1 MFHAFADVTLS
12 IKEAMIPFRI
22 NNTNMDNLRFILVVS
37 LSLVMLMLWQEWE
50 KDYGTPVSQEVISK
64 QENGETRPIDVPV
77 APVTTES
84 QQSVFNLDIDSS
96 VRIMDEEHVV
106 VETDLYKIN
115 IGKKGGGVDKL
126 ELLKFPVELET
137 PDIPTLLLNNTS
149 PLFYV
154 VQGGLLSE
162 NGGPTHEAMFTT
174 SSNSFVLSDGED
186 KLIVPLVWEFGN
198 GLKVTKTYEFN
209 RDSYL
214 VNVKYEI
221 ENKSAEPWVG
231 HAYSQ
236 LQRSDPGRESRILYT
251 YTGAVVSSP
260 EQRYEKISFDDME
273 DEKLSVDITNGW
285 VAMLQHYFVSALVPA
300 SREEQNHYYTLATD
314 NNHYVIGA
322 ITPASTVPANAA
334 GVIKQK
340 LYMGPKIQSKLEEI
354 APGLEL
360 TVDYGVLWFL
370 AKPLF
375 WCLDKFHGLTG
386 NWGWAI
392 VLVTLMLKIIFF
404 QLSAAGYKSMAN
416 MRRVQPRLMAIKDR
430 YKDDRTRLNQ
440 AMMDIYKKEKINPL
454 GGCFPILIQ
463 IPVFIALYWTLLES
477 VELRQTGFIFWLT
490 DLSAPDRFYVLPL
503 LMGATML
510 IQQKLNPAPMDPV
523 QQKVMS
529 ILPIVFT
536 VFFAFFPSGLVLYWV
551 VNNTLSIVQQWVITR
566 NIERAA
572 TSRS

>member
-1 MFHAFADVTLS
+1 
-12 IKEAMIPFRI
+12 MIRFRI

-50 KDYGTPVSQEVISK
+50 KDYGTTALQDEITE
-64 QENGETRPIDVPV
+64 QENRAARPADVPV
-77 APVTTES
+77 APVSPET
-84 QQSVFNLDIDSS
+84 QQSVANIDMDPAAPMS
-96 VRIMDEEHVV
+96 DEEYIVV
-106 VETDLYKIN
+106 KTDLYQIN

-126 ELLKFPVELET
+126 ELLKFPVALET
-137 PDIPTLLLNNTS
+137 PDIPTLLLNNTA

-154 VQGGLLSE
+154 AQGGLLSE
-162 NGGPTHEAMFTT
+162 NGGPTHEATFTT
-174 SSNSFVLSDGED
+174 ANDNYVLGDED
-186 KLIVPLVWEFGN
+186 NKLVVPLVWEAEN

-214 VNVKYEI
+214 VNIRYEI
-221 ENKSAEPWVG
+221 ENQSVEPWVG
-231 HAYSQ
+231 HAYNQ

-260 EQRYEKISFDDME
+260 EQRYEKLSFDDME
-273 DEKLSVDITNGW
+273 DEKLNVDITNGW
-285 VAMLQHYFVSALVPA
+285 VAMLQHYFVSALIPA
-300 SREEQNHYYTLATD
+300 SRDEQNHYYTLAAT

-322 ITPASTVPANAA
+322 ITPATTIQANTA
-334 GVIKQK
+334 GVIEQK
-340 LYMGPKIQSKLEEI
+340 LYMGPKIQSKLEKI

-375 WCLDKFHGLTG
+375 WCLDYFHGMTG

-392 VLVTLMLKIIFF
+392 VLVTLMLKLIFF
-404 QLSAAGYKSMAN
+404 QLSAKGYKSMAN

-510 IQQKLNPAPMDPV
+510 IQQKLNPAPMEPV

-551 VNNTLSIVQQWVITR
+551 VNNTLSIAQQWVITR
-566 NIERAA
+566 SIERAA
-572 TSRS
+572 TSQS

>member
-1 MFHAFADVTLS
+1 MFHAFVVATRC
-12 IKEAMIPFRI
+12 IKAAMIRFRI
-22 NNTNMDNLRFILVVS
+22 QNTNMDNLRFILVVS

-50 KDYGTPVSQEVISK
+50 KDYGSPVSQEETTVMGT
-64 QENGETRPIDVPV
+64 GETRPVDVPV
-77 APVTTES
+77 APVSTKTK
-84 QQSVFNLDIDSS
+84 QSVLNLDIDSS
-96 VRIMDEEHVV
+96 APISDEEYIAVK
-106 VETDLYKIN
+106 TDLYQIN

-126 ELLKFPVELET
+126 ELLKFPVALET

-162 NGGPTHEAMFTT
+162 NGGPTHEATFTT
-174 SSNSFVLSDGED
+174 SSDNYVLGERENS
-186 KLIVPLVWEFGN
+186 LIVPLVWESEE

-209 RDSYL
+209 RNSYL

-221 ENKSAEPWVG
+221 ENKSTEPWVG

-236 LQRSDPGRESRILYT
+236 LQRTDPGRESRILYT

-260 EQRYEKISFDDME
+260 EQRYEKLSFDDME

-285 VAMLQHYFVSALVPA
+285 VAMLQHYFVSALVPS
-300 SREEQNHYYTLATD
+300 SREESNHYYTLATD
-314 NNHYVIGA
+314 SNRYVIGA
-322 ITPASTVPANAA
+322 ITPAITVAANTA
-334 GVIKQK
+334 GVIEQK
-340 LYMGPKIQSKLEEI
+340 LYMGPKIQSKLEKI

-375 WCLDKFHGLTG
+375 WCLDKFHGITG

-392 VLVTLMLKIIFF
+392 VLVTLMLKLIFF
-404 QLSAAGYKSMAN
+404 KLSAAGYKSMAN

-551 VNNTLSIVQQWVITR
+551 VNNTLSIAQQWVITR
-566 NIERAA
+566 NIEREA

>member
-1 MFHAFADVTLS
+1 MFHAFADATRC
-12 IKEAMIPFRI
+12 IKEAMIRFRI
-22 NNTNMDNLRFILVVS
+22 NNINMDNLRFILVVS

-50 KDYGTPVSQEVISK
+50 KDYGKPVSQEETSA
-64 QENGETRPIDVPV
+64 QEIREGLPVDVPA
-77 APVTTES
+77 APTTPETK
-84 QQSVFNLDIDSS
+84 QSISNIDMAPAASMS
-96 VRIMDEEHVV
+96 DEEHIVV
-106 VETDLYKIN
+106 NTDLYQIN

-126 ELLKFPVELET
+126 ELLKFPVELDT
-137 PDIPTLLLNNTS
+137 PNVPMLLLNNTA

-154 VQGGLLSE
+154 AQGGLLSE
-162 NGGPTHEAMFTT
+162 NGGPTHEAIFTT
-174 SSNSFVLSDGED
+174 ASDSYVLGEGD
-186 KLIVPLVWEFGN
+186 NKLIVPLVWESDN

-214 VNVKYEI
+214 VNIKYEI
-221 ENKSAEPWVG
+221 ENQSAEPWVG
-231 HAYSQ
+231 HAYNQ

-260 EQRYEKISFDDME
+260 EQRYEKLSFDDME
-273 DEKLSVDITNGW
+273 DEKLNVDITNGW
-285 VAMLQHYFVSALVPA
+285 VALLQHYFVSALIPA
-300 SREEQNHYYTLATD
+300 SREEQNHYYTLASA

-322 ITPASTVPANAA
+322 ITPATTVPANAA
-334 GVIKQK
+334 GVIEQK
-340 LYMGPKIQSKLEEI
+340 LYMGPKIQSTLEKI

-375 WCLDKFHGLTG
+375 WCLDYFHGMTG

-392 VLVTLMLKIIFF
+392 VLVTLMLKLIFF
-404 QLSAAGYKSMAN
+404 QLSAKGYKSMAN

-551 VNNTLSIVQQWVITR
+551 VNNTLSIAQQWVITR
-566 NIERAA
+566 SIDRAA
-572 TSRS
+572 TSQS

>member
-1 MFHAFADVTLS
+1 MG
-12 IKEAMIPFRI
+12 
-22 NNTNMDNLRFILVVS
+22 NLRFILIVS
-37 LSLVMLMLWQEWE
+37 LSLVLLILWQEWE
-50 KDYGTPVSQEVISK
+50 KDYGAPVSQDETIDIN
-64 QENGETRPIDVPV
+64 NGETQSIDVPA
-77 APVTTES
+77 APVTPET
-84 QQSVFNLDIDSS
+84 QQSLSNINIDTSS
-96 VRIMDEEHVV
+96 KVSDEEYVV
-106 VETDLYKIN
+106 IKTDLYRIH
-115 IGKKGGGVDKL
+115 IGTKGGGIDKL
-126 ELLKFPVELET
+126 ELLKFPVALET
-137 PDIPTLLLNNTS
+137 PDVPIILLNNTS

-162 NGGPTHEAMFTT
+162 NGGPTHEARFTT
-174 SSNSFVLSDGED
+174 QSNNYVLGDGESR
-186 KLIVPLVWEFGN
+186 LVVPLVWESED

-209 RDSYL
+209 RASYL
-214 VNVKYEI
+214 VNIKYEI
-221 ENKSAEPWVG
+221 ENQSGAPWAG

-251 YTGAVVSSP
+251 YTGAVISSP
-260 EQRYEKISFDDME
+260 EQRYEKLSFDDME
-273 DEKLSVDITNGW
+273 DENLNIDITNGW
-285 VAMLQHYFVSALVPA
+285 AAMLQHYFVSALIPA
-300 SREEQNHYYTLATD
+300 SREEQNHFYTLAPD
-314 NNHYVIGA
+314 NNRYVIGA
-322 ITPASTVPANAA
+322 ITPAFTVAANAA
-334 GVIKQK
+334 GTIEQN
-340 LYMGPKIQSKLEEI
+340 LYMGPKIQSKLELI

-375 WCLDKFHGLTG
+375 WCLDKFHGMTG

-392 VLVTLMLKIIFF
+392 VLVTLMLKLIFF
-404 QLSAAGYKSMAN
+404 KLSAAGYKSMAN
-416 MRRVQPRLMAIKDR
+416 MRRVQPRLIALKER
-430 YKDDRTRLNQ
+430 HKDDRSRLNQ

-490 DLSAPDRFYVLPL
+490 DLSAPDRYFVLPL

-551 VNNTLSIVQQWVITR
+551 VNNTLSIAQQWVITR
-566 NIERAA
+566 SIDRSAA
-572 TSRS
+572 SQG

>member
-1 MFHAFADVTLS
+1 VFHAFAGATRC
-12 IKEAMIPFRI
+12 IKEAMIRFRI

-50 KDYGTPVSQEVISK
+50 KDYG
-64 QENGETRPIDVPV
+64 
-77 APVTTES
+77 APVTQEETTEQENREARPVDVPAAPS
-84 QQSVFNLDIDSS
+84 TPETQQSVTNIDMAPAATLSG
-96 VRIMDEEHVV
+96 EEHVV
-106 VETDLYKIN
+106 VKTDLYKIN

-126 ELLKFPVELET
+126 ELLKFPVALDT
-137 PDIPTLLLNNTS
+137 PDIPTLLLNNTT

-154 VQGGLLSE
+154 AQGGLLSE
-162 NGGPTHEAMFTT
+162 NGGPTHEATFTT
-174 SSNSFVLSDGED
+174 SSDSFVLSDGED
-186 KLIVPLVWEFGN
+186 KLIVPLVWYSEE
-198 GLKVTKTYEFN
+198 GLKVTKTYEFK
-209 RDSYL
+209 RDSYS
-214 VNVKYEI
+214 VNIKYEI
-221 ENKSAEPWVG
+221 ENQSAEPWVG
-231 HAYSQ
+231 HAYNQ

-251 YTGAVVSSP
+251 YTGAVISSP
-260 EQRYEKISFDDME
+260 EQRYEKLSFDDME

-285 VAMLQHYFVSALVPA
+285 GAMLQHYFVSALIPA
-300 SREEQNHYYTLATD
+300 SGEEQNHYYTLAPT

-322 ITPASTVPANAA
+322 ITPATTIPANATGA
-334 GVIKQK
+334 IEQK

-375 WCLDKFHGLTG
+375 WCLDKFHGYTG

-392 VLVTLMLKIIFF
+392 VLVTLMLKLIFF
-404 QLSAAGYKSMAN
+404 KLSAAGYKSMAN

-477 VELRQTGFIFWLT
+477 VELRQTEFIFWLT

-551 VNNTLSIVQQWVITR
+551 VNNTLSIAQQWVITR
-566 NIERAA
+566 SIERAA

>member
-1 MFHAFADVTLS
+1 
-12 IKEAMIPFRI
+12 
-22 NNTNMDNLRFILVVS
+22 MDNLRFILVVS
-37 LSLVMLMLWQEWE
+37 LSLVLLMLWQEWE
-50 KDYGTPVSQEVISK
+50 KDYGAPVAPDEITQ
-64 QENGETRPIDVPV
+64 QENREPRYVDVPV
-77 APVTTES
+77 APPTRPETK
-84 QQSVFNLDIDSS
+84 QSISNIDTGPSADVS
-96 VRIMDEEHVV
+96 EEAPIEVK
-106 VETDLYKIN
+106 TDLYQIN

-137 PDIPTLLLNNTS
+137 PDVPILLLNNTS

-154 VQGGLLSE
+154 VQGGVLSE
-162 NGGPTHEAMFTT
+162 NGGPTHEAKFTT
-174 SSNSFVLSDGED
+174 LSNSYVLNAGEN
-186 KLIVPLVWEFGN
+186 KLIVPLVWESEN
-198 GLKVTKTYEFN
+198 GLKVTKTYEFT

-214 VNVKYEI
+214 VNIKYQI
-221 ENKSAEPWVG
+221 ENQSAETWTG
-231 HAYSQ
+231 HAYNQ

-251 YTGAVVSSP
+251 YTGAVISSP
-260 EQRYEKISFDDME
+260 EQRYEKLSFGDME
-273 DEKLSVDITNGW
+273 DEKLNIDITNGW

-300 SREEQNHYYTLATD
+300 NRDEQNHYYTLAPE
-314 NNHYVIGA
+314 NNRYVIGS
-322 ITPASTVPANAA
+322 ITPAITIAPNAA
-334 GVIKQK
+334 GILEQK
-340 LYMGPKIQSKLEEI
+340 LYMGPKIQNKLKAI

-375 WCLDKFHGLTG
+375 WCLDKFHGITG

-392 VLVTLMLKIIFF
+392 VLVTLMLKLIFF
-404 QLSAAGYKSMAN
+404 KLSAAGYKSMAN

-454 GGCFPILIQ
+454 GGCFPILVQ

-551 VNNTLSIVQQWVITR
+551 VNNTLSIAQQWVITR
-566 NIERAA
+566 SIER
-572 TSRS
+572 TESSRN

>member
-1 MFHAFADVTLS
+1 
-12 IKEAMIPFRI
+12 MIRFRI
-22 NNTNMDNLRFILVVS
+22 KNTNMDNLRFILVVS

-50 KDYGTPVSQEVISK
+50 KDYGSPVSQEETTVM
-64 QENGETRPIDVPV
+64 ENGETRPVDVPV
-77 APVTTES
+77 APVSTKTK
-84 QQSVFNLDIDSS
+84 QSVLNLDIDSS
-96 VRIMDEEHVV
+96 APISDEEYIAVK
-106 VETDLYKIN
+106 TDLYQIN

-126 ELLKFPVELET
+126 ELLKFPVALET

-154 VQGGLLSE
+154 VQGGLLSK
-162 NGGPTHEAMFTT
+162 NGGPTHEATFTT
-174 SSNSFVLSDGED
+174 SSDNYVLGEGESS
-186 KLIVPLVWEFGN
+186 LIVPLVWESEE

-209 RDSYL
+209 RNSYL

-221 ENKSAEPWVG
+221 ENKSTEPWVG

-236 LQRSDPGRESRILYT
+236 LQRTDPGRESRILYT
-251 YTGAVVSSP
+251 YTGAIVSSP
-260 EQRYEKISFDDME
+260 EQRYEKLSFDDME

-285 VAMLQHYFVSALVPA
+285 VAMLQHYFVSALVPS
-300 SREEQNHYYTLATD
+300 SREESNHYYTLATD
-314 NNHYVIGA
+314 NNRYVIGA
-322 ITPASTVPANAA
+322 ITPAITVAANTA
-334 GVIKQK
+334 GVIEQK
-340 LYMGPKIQSKLEEI
+340 IYMGPKIQSKLEKI

-375 WCLDKFHGLTG
+375 WCLDKFHGITG

-392 VLVTLMLKIIFF
+392 VLVTLMLKLIFF
-404 QLSAAGYKSMAN
+404 KLSAAGYKSMAN

-503 LMGATML
+503 LMGVTML

-551 VNNTLSIVQQWVITR
+551 VNNTLSIAQQWVITR
-566 NIERAA
+566 NIEREA

>member
-1 MFHAFADVTLS
+1 
-12 IKEAMIPFRI
+12 MIRFRI
-22 NNTNMDNLRFILVVS
+22 QNTNMDNLRFILVVS

-50 KDYGTPVSQEVISK
+50 KDYGSPVSQEETTVM
-64 QENGETRPIDVPV
+64 ENGETRPVDVPV
-77 APVTTES
+77 APVSTKTK
-84 QQSVFNLDIDSS
+84 QSVLNLDIDSS
-96 VRIMDEEHVV
+96 APISDEEYIAVK
-106 VETDLYKIN
+106 TDLYQIN

-126 ELLKFPVELET
+126 ELLKFPVALET
-137 PDIPTLLLNNTS
+137 PDIPILLLNNTS

-162 NGGPTHEAMFTT
+162 NGGPTHEATFTT
-174 SSNSFVLSDGED
+174 SSNNYALGEG
-186 KLIVPLVWEFGN
+186 KSSLIVPLVWESEE

-209 RDSYL
+209 RNSYL

-221 ENKSAEPWVG
+221 ENKSTEPWVG

-236 LQRSDPGRESRILYT
+236 LQRTDPGRESRILYT

-260 EQRYEKISFDDME
+260 EQRYEKLSFDDME

-285 VAMLQHYFVSALVPA
+285 VAMLQHYFVSALVPS
-300 SREEQNHYYTLATD
+300 SREESNHYYTLATD
-314 NNHYVIGA
+314 SNRYVIGA
-322 ITPASTVPANAA
+322 ITPAITVAAYTA
-334 GVIKQK
+334 GVIEQK
-340 LYMGPKIQSKLEEI
+340 IYMGPKIQSKLEKI

-375 WCLDKFHGLTG
+375 WCLDKFHGITG

-392 VLVTLMLKIIFF
+392 VLVTLMLKLIFF
-404 QLSAAGYKSMAN
+404 KLSAAGYKSMAN

-551 VNNTLSIVQQWVITR
+551 VNNTLSIAQQWVITR
-566 NIERAA
+566 NIEREA

>member
-1 MFHAFADVTLS
+1 
-12 IKEAMIPFRI
+12 
-22 NNTNMDNLRFILVVS
+22 MDNLRFILVVA
-37 LSLVMLMLWQEWE
+37 LSLVLLMLWQEWE
-50 KDYGTPVSQEVISK
+50 KDYGDPGEELAELSGAQEEVTEK
-64 QENGETRPIDVPV
+64 RVTAVPV
-77 APVTTES
+77 VPSTPEVQQPPPSGSDNNVPVVLASEEP
-84 QQSVFNLDIDSS
+84 I
-96 VRIMDEEHVV
+96 RIK
-106 VETDLYKIN
+106 TDLYQIS
-115 IGKKGGGVDKL
+115 IGKTGGGIDKV
-126 ELLKFPVELET
+126 ELLDYPVALDK
-137 PDIPTLLLNNTS
+137 PDEPTLLLNNTS

-162 NGGPTHEAMFTT
+162 KGGPTHEAKFSS
-174 SSNSFVLSDGED
+174 SSNNYILEAGESS
-186 KLIVPLVWEFGN
+186 LVVPLIWESEN
-198 GLKVTKTYEFN
+198 GIKVKKIYEFT

-214 VNVKYEI
+214 VKIRYEV
-221 ENKSAEPWVG
+221 ENQSGEPWTG

-251 YTGAVVSSP
+251 YTGAVISSP
-260 EQRYEKISFDDME
+260 EQRYEKLDFADIE
-273 DEKLSVDITNGW
+273 DENLSIDIVNGW
-285 VAMLQHYFVSALVPA
+285 AAMLQHYFVSALIPA
-300 SREEQNHYYTLATD
+300 SREEKNHYYTLAHND
-314 NNHYVIGA
+314 NRYVIGV
-322 ITPASTVPANAA
+322 ITPAISVAPNEM
-334 GVIKQK
+334 GVIEQK
-340 LYMGPKIQSKLEEI
+340 LYIGPKVQSKLEKI

-375 WCLDKFHGLTG
+375 WCLEKFHGITG

-392 VLVTLMLKIIFF
+392 VLVTLMLKLIFF
-404 QLSAAGYKSMAN
+404 KLSAAGYKSMAN
-416 MRRVQPRLMAIKDR
+416 MRRVQPRLLAIKDR

-490 DLSAPDRFYVLPL
+490 DLSAPDRFFVLPL

-529 ILPIVFT
+529 ILPVVFT

-551 VNNTLSIVQQWVITR
+551 VNNVLSIAQQWVITR
-566 NIERAA
+566 SIDRAA
-572 TSRS
+572 LSRN

>member
-1 MFHAFADVTLS
+1 
-12 IKEAMIPFRI
+12 
-22 NNTNMDNLRFILVVS
+22 MDNLRFILVVS
-37 LSLVMLMLWQEWE
+37 LSLVLLMLWQEWE
-50 KDYGTPVSQEVISK
+50 KDYGAPVAPDEITQQEKREPRYV
-64 QENGETRPIDVPV
+64 DVPV
-77 APVTTES
+77 APPTRPETK
-84 QQSVFNLDIDSS
+84 QSISNIDTGPSADVS
-96 VRIMDEEHVV
+96 EEVPIEV
-106 VETDLYKIN
+106 KTDLYQIN
-115 IGKKGGGVDKL
+115 IGKKGGGIDKL

-137 PDIPTLLLNNTS
+137 PDVPILLLNNTS

-154 VQGGLLSE
+154 VQGGVLSE
-162 NGGPTHEAMFTT
+162 NGGPTHEAKFTT
-174 SSNSFVLSDGED
+174 LSNSYVLNAGEN
-186 KLIVPLVWEFGN
+186 KLIVPLVWESEN
-198 GLKVTKTYEFN
+198 GLKVTKTYEFT

-214 VNVKYEI
+214 VNIKYQI
-221 ENKSAEPWVG
+221 ENQSAETWTG
-231 HAYSQ
+231 HAYNQ

-251 YTGAVVSSP
+251 YTGAVISSP
-260 EQRYEKISFDDME
+260 EQRYEKLSFDDME
-273 DEKLSVDITNGW
+273 DEKLNIDITNGW

-300 SREEQNHYYTLATD
+300 NRDEQNHYYTLAPE
-314 NNHYVIGA
+314 NNRYVIGS
-322 ITPASTVPANAA
+322 ITPAITIAPNAA
-334 GVIKQK
+334 GILEQK
-340 LYMGPKIQSKLEEI
+340 LYMGPKIQNKLKAI

-375 WCLDKFHGLTG
+375 WCLDKFHGITG

-392 VLVTLMLKIIFF
+392 VLVTLMLKLIFF
-404 QLSAAGYKSMAN
+404 KLSAAGYKSMAN

-454 GGCFPILIQ
+454 GGCFPILVQ

-551 VNNTLSIVQQWVITR
+551 VNNTLSIAQQWVITR
-566 NIERAA
+566 SIERAES
-572 TSRS
+572 SRN

>member
-1 MFHAFADVTLS
+1 VFRVFVVVTRC
-12 IKEAMIPFRI
+12 IKEATIRFRI
-22 NNTNMDNLRFILVVS
+22 NNKNMDNLRFILVVS
-37 LSLVMLMLWQEWE
+37 LSLVLLMLWQEWE
-50 KDYGTPVSQEVISK
+50 KDYGVPVSQDDTAE
-64 QENGETRPIDVPV
+64 QENGEAPRVDVPV
-77 APVTTES
+77 APVSPET
-84 QQSVFNLDIDSS
+84 QQSLSNINIDTAAPVS
-96 VRIMDEEHVV
+96 DEEYVQV
-106 VETDLYKIN
+106 KTDLFEIN
-115 IGKKGGGVDKL
+115 IGTKGGGINKL
-126 ELLKFPVELET
+126 ELLKFPVALET
-137 PDIPTLLLNNTS
+137 PDVPTLLLNNTF

-162 NGGPTHEAMFTT
+162 NGGPTHEATFATT
-174 SSNSFVLSDGED
+174 NKSYVMDDGENR
-186 KLIVPLVWEFGN
+186 LVVPLVWESEN

-209 RDSYL
+209 RASYL
-214 VNVKYEI
+214 VNIKYEI
-221 ENKSAEPWVG
+221 ENQSGAPWVG
-231 HAYSQ
+231 HAYNQ

-251 YTGAVVSSP
+251 YTGAVISSP
-260 EQRYEKISFDDME
+260 EQRYEKLSFDDME

-285 VAMLQHYFVSALVPA
+285 AAMLQHYFVSALVPA
-300 SREEQNHYYTLATD
+300 NREEQNHYYTLAPD
-314 NNHYVIGA
+314 NNRYVIGA
-322 ITPASTVPANAA
+322 ITPATTVAVNTAA
-334 GVIKQK
+334 AIEQK
-340 LYMGPKIQSKLEEI
+340 LYVGPKIQSKLEEV

-375 WCLDKFHGLTG
+375 WCLDKFYGITG

-392 VLVTLMLKIIFF
+392 VLVTLMLKLIFF
-404 QLSAAGYKSMAN
+404 KLSAAGYKSMAN

-490 DLSAPDRFYVLPL
+490 DLSAPDRFFVLPL

-551 VNNTLSIVQQWVITR
+551 VNNTLSIAQQWVITR
-566 NIERAA
+566 SIERAA
-572 TSRS
+572 TSQG

>member
-1 MFHAFADVTLS
+1 
-12 IKEAMIPFRI
+12 MIRFRI

-50 KDYGTPVSQEVISK
+50 KDYGTTVSQEEITE
-64 QENGETRPIDVPV
+64 QENRETRPVDVPV
-77 APVTTES
+77 APASTET
-84 QQSVFNLDIDSS
+84 QQSISNIELNPS
-96 VRIMDEEHVV
+96 VPTSDEEHIVV
-106 VETDLYKIN
+106 KTDLYQIN

-126 ELLKFPVELET
+126 ELIKFPVALDT
-137 PDIPTLLLNNTS
+137 PDVPTLLLNNTA

-154 VQGGLLSE
+154 AQGGLLSE
-162 NGGPTHEAMFTT
+162 NGGPTHEAIFTAA
-174 SSNSFVLSDGED
+174 SDSYVLSEGDN
-186 KLIVPLVWEFGN
+186 KLVVPLVWETEN
-198 GLKVTKTYEFN
+198 GIKVTKTYEFN

-214 VNVKYEI
+214 VNIKYEI
-221 ENKSAEPWVG
+221 ENQSAEPWVG
-231 HAYSQ
+231 HAYNQ

-273 DEKLSVDITNGW
+273 DEKLNIDITDGW
-285 VAMLQHYFVSALVPA
+285 VAMLQHYFVSALIPA
-300 SREEQNHYYTLATD
+300 SHEEQNHYYTLATD

-322 ITPASTVPANAA
+322 ITPAITVPANAA
-334 GVIKQK
+334 GVIEQK
-340 LYMGPKIQSKLEEI
+340 LYMGPKIQSKLEKI

-375 WCLDKFHGLTG
+375 WCLDYFHGMTG

-404 QLSAAGYKSMAN
+404 QLSAKGYKSMAN

-566 NIERAA
+566 SIDRAA
-572 TSRS
+572 T

>member
-1 MFHAFADVTLS
+1 VFHVFADATRC
-12 IKEAMIPFRI
+12 IKAAMIRFRI

-50 KDYGTPVSQEVISK
+50 KDYGSPVSQEK
-64 QENGETRPIDVPV
+64 TTEMENGETRPVDVPV
-77 APVTTES
+77 APAPTET
-84 QQSVFNLDIDSS
+84 QQSVFNIDNDSS
-96 VRIMDEEHVV
+96 APISDEEHIVIK
-106 VETDLYKIN
+106 TDLYQIN

-137 PDIPTLLLNNTS
+137 PDVPTLLLNNTP

-154 VQGGLLSE
+154 AQGGLLSE
-162 NGGPTHEAMFTT
+162 NGAPTHEATFTT
-174 SSNSFVLSDGED
+174 SNDNYVLGEGED
-186 KLIVPLVWEFGN
+186 KLIVPLVWESEN
-198 GLKVTKTYEFN
+198 GLKVTKTYEFKRN
-209 RDSYL
+209 SYL
-214 VNVKYEI
+214 VNIKYEI

-236 LQRSDPGRESRILYT
+236 LQRTDPGRESRILYT

-260 EQRYEKISFDDME
+260 EQRYEKLSFDDME

-285 VAMLQHYFVSALVPA
+285 VAMLQHYFVSALIPA
-300 SREEQNHYYTLATD
+300 SREESNHYYTLAPD
-314 NNHYVIGA
+314 NNHYVIGV
-322 ITPASTVPANAA
+322 ITPATTVAVNAV
-334 GVIKQK
+334 GVIEQK

-404 QLSAAGYKSMAN
+404 QLSAKGYKSMAN

-551 VNNTLSIVQQWVITR
+551 VNNTLSIIQQWVITR
-566 NIERAA
+566 SIERAA

>member
-1 MFHAFADVTLS
+1 
-12 IKEAMIPFRI
+12 MIRFRI
-22 NNTNMDNLRFILVVS
+22 INTNMDNLRFILVVS

-50 KDYGTPVSQEVISK
+50 KDYGAPVSQEETTVM
-64 QENGETRPIDVPV
+64 ENGETRPVDVPV
-77 APVTTES
+77 APVSTKTK
-84 QQSVFNLDIDSS
+84 QSVLNLDIDSS
-96 VRIMDEEHVV
+96 APISDEEYIAVK
-106 VETDLYKIN
+106 TDLYQIN

-126 ELLKFPVELET
+126 ELLKFPVALET
-137 PDIPTLLLNNTS
+137 PNIPTLLLNNTS

-154 VQGGLLSE
+154 AQGGLLSE
-162 NGGPTHEAMFTT
+162 NGGPTHEATFTT
-174 SSNSFVLSDGED
+174 SSDNYVLGEGESS
-186 KLIVPLVWEFGN
+186 LIVPLVWESEE

-209 RDSYL
+209 RNSYL

-221 ENKSAEPWVG
+221 ENKSTEPWVG

-236 LQRSDPGRESRILYT
+236 LQRTDPGRESRILYT
-251 YTGAVVSSP
+251 YTGAIVSSP
-260 EQRYEKISFDDME
+260 EQRYEKLSFDDME

-285 VAMLQHYFVSALVPA
+285 VAMLQHYFVSALVPS
-300 SREEQNHYYTLATD
+300 SREESNHYYTLATD
-314 NNHYVIGA
+314 NNRYVIGA
-322 ITPASTVPANAA
+322 ITPAITVAANTA
-334 GVIKQK
+334 GVIEQK
-340 LYMGPKIQSKLEEI
+340 IYMGPKIQSKLEKI

-375 WCLDKFHGLTG
+375 WCLDKFHGITG

-392 VLVTLMLKIIFF
+392 VLVTLMLKLIFF
-404 QLSAAGYKSMAN
+404 KLSAAGYKSMAN

-503 LMGATML
+503 LMGVTML

-551 VNNTLSIVQQWVITR
+551 VNNTLSIAQQWVITR
-566 NIERAA
+566 NIEREA

>member
-1 MFHAFADVTLS
+1 
-12 IKEAMIPFRI
+12 MIRFRI
-22 NNTNMDNLRFILVVS
+22 KNTNMDNLRFILVVS
-37 LSLVMLMLWQEWE
+37 LSLVMLMLWQEWG
-50 KDYGTPVSQEVISK
+50 KDYGSPVSQEETTVM
-64 QENGETRPIDVPV
+64 ENGERRPVDVPV
-77 APVTTES
+77 APVSTKTK
-84 QQSVFNLDIDSS
+84 QSVFNLDVDSS
-96 VRIMDEEHVV
+96 TPISDEEHIVV
-106 VETDLYKIN
+106 KTDLYQIN

-126 ELLKFPVELET
+126 ELLKFPVALET

-154 VQGGLLSE
+154 AQGGLLSE
-162 NGGPTHEAMFTT
+162 NGGPTHEATFTT
-174 SSNSFVLSDGED
+174 SSDNYVLGETD
-186 KLIVPLVWEFGN
+186 SSLIVPLVWESEE

-209 RDSYL
+209 RNSYL
-214 VNVKYEI
+214 VNIKYEI

-236 LQRSDPGRESRILYT
+236 LQRTDPGRESRILYT

-260 EQRYEKISFDDME
+260 EQRYEKLSFDDME

-314 NNHYVIGA
+314 SNRYVIGA
-322 ITPASTVPANAA
+322 ITPAITVAANTA
-334 GVIKQK
+334 GVIEQK

-375 WCLDKFHGLTG
+375 WCLDKFHGITG

-392 VLVTLMLKIIFF
+392 VLVTLMLKLIFF
-404 QLSAAGYKSMAN
+404 KLSATGYKSMAN

-529 ILPIVFT
+529 ILPVVFT

-551 VNNTLSIVQQWVITR
+551 VNNTLSIAQQWVITR
-566 NIERAA
+566 SIEREA

>member
-1 MFHAFADVTLS
+1 
-12 IKEAMIPFRI
+12 
-22 NNTNMDNLRFILVVS
+22 
-37 LSLVMLMLWQEWE
+37 MLMLWQEWE
-50 KDYGTPVSQEVISK
+50 KDYGVPVSQEETTA
-64 QENGETRPIDVPV
+64 QENRESLPVDIPIAPTTPET
-77 APVTTES
+77 
-84 QQSVFNLDIDSS
+84 QQSATNIDITPAAPMS
-96 VRIMDEEHVV
+96 DEEHIVV
-106 VETDLYKIN
+106 NTDLYQIN

-126 ELLKFPVELET
+126 ELLKFPVELDT
-137 PDIPTLLLNNTS
+137 PDVPTLLLNNTS

-154 VQGGLLSE
+154 AQGGLLSE
-162 NGGPTHEAMFTT
+162 NGGPTHEVMFTT
-174 SSNSFVLSDGED
+174 ASDNYILSDAED
-186 KLIVPLVWEFGN
+186 RLIVPLVWEAEN
-198 GLKVTKTYEFN
+198 GIKVTKTYEFN

-214 VNVKYEI
+214 VNIKYEI
-221 ENKSAEPWVG
+221 ENQSTELWVG

-260 EQRYEKISFDDME
+260 EQRYEKLSFGDME
-273 DEKLSVDITNGW
+273 DEKLNVDITNGW
-285 VAMLQHYFVSALVPA
+285 VAMLQHYFVSALIPA
-300 SREEQNHYYTLATD
+300 SREEQNHYYTLAPA

-322 ITPASTVPANAA
+322 ITPATTVPANSA
-334 GVIKQK
+334 GVIEQK
-340 LYMGPKIQSKLEEI
+340 LYMGPKIQSTLEKI

-375 WCLDKFHGLTG
+375 WCLDKFHGMTG

-392 VLVTLMLKIIFF
+392 VLVTLMLKLIFF
-404 QLSAAGYKSMAN
+404 QLSAKGYKSMAN

-490 DLSAPDRFYVLPL
+490 DLSAPDRYFVLPL

-551 VNNTLSIVQQWVITR
+551 VNNTLSIAQQWVITR
-566 NIERAA
+566 DIERSA
-572 TSRS
+572 TSQG